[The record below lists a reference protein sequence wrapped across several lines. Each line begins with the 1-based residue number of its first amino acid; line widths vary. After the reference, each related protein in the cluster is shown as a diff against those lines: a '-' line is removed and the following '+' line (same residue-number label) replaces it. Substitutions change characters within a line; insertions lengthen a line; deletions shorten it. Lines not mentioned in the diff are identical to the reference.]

1 MVVKKKNNN
10 NGFYAKGFW
19 VVIAL
24 AITLIGTVW
33 AFTAKQ
39 VNKNTESIITLKE
52 FVAKQEL
59 TNQYVKEKLDQIY
72 NEVKK

>member
-1 MVVKKKNNN
+1 M
-10 NGFYAKGFW
+10 
-19 VVIAL
+19 
-24 AITLIGTVW
+24 IGAVW

>member
-1 MVVKKKNNN
+1 MVTRKKNNN
-10 NGFYAKGFW
+10 NGFYVKGFW